1 MFKKAAGEENG
12 KHLRKYI
19 CVILAVELYKVGAR
33 PEPIRLN
40 KIRIELIYKQDLVN
54 KLLE

>member
-19 CVILAVELYKVGAR
+19 CVILAVEFYAVGAR
-33 PEPIRLN
+33 PEPVSLN
-40 KIRIELIYKQDLVN
+40 KIRI
-54 KLLE
+54 